1 MIDIDKTIIDIND
14 DVKFDLKTSSFLF
27 NGYNCSNSEREEI
40 QKTID
45 KNIITRRL
53 NRFNGRRVITAL
65 NLIPTMKCN
74 GFCLYCYNEE
84 NNNQIDD
91 MLSIDTVYKNVKKLE
106 KLYDI
111 SLKECR
117 IYGGEPFLNS
127 NIFSIMKTLYHDY
140 KIQFY
145 ISSGLLFDKKT
156 FKTVLSNLKDVNY
169 PLSLGIS
176 LDLGCKDVYTRHNA
190 LGLNLKNL
198 LERAQK
204 INENT
209 IIPTILVTTISK
221 FTDIITLK
229 SDIEYCLD
237 NLPQSCLRFATAC
250 DELLYPDIDL
260 IDDVCELL
268 EKYIDNPKITSNIF
282 PYYDVINSQ
291 HVVKITDNCYNIVFN
306 DTSCG
311 VFSNMINMLPNGNL
325 IHCHMNPYDATFDI
339 NKFDKR
345 DDITLS
351 SECHDCDYWRVCR
364 GGCYY
369 RKLTGT
375 QSKKS
380 YCYWIKKSFILA
392 LRRLFAAH
400 PNLKGFLEKTTSEN
414 QFLL

>member
-1 MIDIDKTIIDIND
+1 MIDVNETIININD

-27 NGYNCSNSEREEI
+27 NGYSYSDSERQEI
-40 QKTID
+40 QNTID

-53 NRFNGRRVITAL
+53 NRFNRKRIITAL

-91 MLSIDTVYKNVKKLE
+91 MLSIDTIYKNIRKLE
-106 KLYDI
+106 NLYDI

-117 IYGGEPFLNS
+117 IYGGEPFLNPDL
-127 NIFSIMKTLYHDY
+127 FDIMKSLYHDY
-140 KIQFY
+140 KLQFY

-156 FKTVLSNLKDVNY
+156 FKRVLSNLKEVSY
-169 PLSLGIS
+169 SLSLGIS
-176 LDLGCKDVYTRHNA
+176 LDLGCKDIYTRHNA
-190 LGLNLKNL
+190 LGLTLKDL

-209 IIPTILVTTISK
+209 KTPTILVTTISK
-221 FTDIITLK
+221 FTDINTLEN
-229 SDIEYCLD
+229 DIEYCLN
-237 NLPQSCLRFATAC
+237 NLSQSRLRFAVAC

-260 IDDVCELL
+260 IDNICELL
-268 EKYIDNPKITSNIF
+268 KKYISNSKITSNIF

-291 HVVKITDNCYNIVFN
+291 YVIKITDNCYNIVFN

-325 IHCHMNPYDATFDI
+325 IHCHMNPYDTIFDI

-345 DDITLS
+345 DDIMLS

-375 QSKKS
+375 KSKES

-392 LRRLFAAH
+392 LKRLCAVH
-400 PNLKGFLEKTTSEN
+400 SNLKDFLEKMISEN